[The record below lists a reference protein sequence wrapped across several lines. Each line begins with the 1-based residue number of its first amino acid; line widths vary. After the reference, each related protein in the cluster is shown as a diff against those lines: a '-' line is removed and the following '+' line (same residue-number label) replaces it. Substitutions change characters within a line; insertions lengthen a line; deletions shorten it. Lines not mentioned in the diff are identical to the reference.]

1 MKVGGNMFSKNLKYL
16 RQIHDMEQIE
26 LAQKLGRKSSS
37 SISEWEK
44 GKYTPK
50 IGTLNDIAEIFNVSI
65 FDLMNTDL
73 SVQSSEKLDD
83 INYIYEQLNNENKH
97 ATYNFAKQK
106 LNEQNKIVSLNTSDD
121 EIFTLAAHSNDPNHI
136 HSDEEISEIN
146 DFLDEIDKKY
156 DDKHKK

>member
-1 MKVGGNMFSKNLKYL
+1 MFSKNLKYL
-16 RQIHDMEQIE
+16 RQVHDMEQIE

-50 IGTLNDIAEIFNVSI
+50 IGILNDIAEIFNVSI
-65 FDLMNTDL
+65 FDLMNIDL
-73 SVQSSEKLDD
+73 SVQNPEKQND
-83 INYIYEQLNNENKH
+83 INLIYEQLNEKNQK

-106 LNEQNKIVSLNTSDD
+106 LDEQNKIVSLNASDD
-121 EIFTLAAHSNDPNHI
+121 EIFTLAAHSKDSKHI
-136 HSDEEISEIN
+136 HSDEEIAEIN

>member
-1 MKVGGNMFSKNLKYL
+1 MFSKNLKYL
-16 RQIHDMEQIE
+16 RQVHDMEQIE

-50 IGTLNDIAEIFNVSI
+50 IGILNDIAEIFNVSI
-65 FDLMNTDL
+65 FDLMNIDL
-73 SVQSSEKLDD
+73 SVQNPEKQND
-83 INYIYEQLNNENKH
+83 INLIYEQLNKKNQK

-106 LNEQNKIVSLNTSDD
+106 LDEQNKIVSLNTSDD
-121 EIFTLAAHSNDPNHI
+121 EIFTLAAHSKDPKHI
-136 HSDEEISEIN
+136 HSDEEIAEIN